1 MDEYDTVV
9 LEATVEIAIQ
19 VRKDHRREDLSGAL
33 ARLGVYLNNSGPINS
48 FREDNGLLRVH
59 IGTARHI
66 S

>member
-19 VRKDHRREDLSGAL
+19 VRKDHRQQDISGAL
-33 ARLGVYLNNSGPINS
+33 ARLGVYMDNNGPINS
-48 FREDNGLLRVH
+48 YREDSGLLRVR
-59 IGTARHI
+59 IGTAKHV